1 VLVAV
6 AAMTALAQR
15 TRAPARGE
23 LIGAQGRP
31 IDLWHAAVDPWSGAG
46 LGSAQAPSPA
56 AVVRA
61 AAAALLWPVA
71 GDQAAARVV
80 DLALLGAPMLAAVS
94 AYLAAGRIARSRWLR
109 SWAALT
115 WATVPLLTGAVDQ
128 GRLGPVAAYVLLPV
142 VARAA
147 AGALGGSVR
156 SACAAAL
163 GVVLVGAAVPA
174 LLVPA
179 ALVAV
184 GGVLLCRGL
193 GRACSAMLLLL
204 AAALIGPWLGTL
216 ADDPRQLLAGPGAL
230 VSGGA
235 SAPVEALANLVSTPG
250 WPTWTVGLVAA
261 PLLLA
266 GLAGLLRN
274 GPHARALLATW
285 SIGLLGV
292 AGALAAPLV
301 TVTRTAEGPLRPWSG
316 TGLLLVVLA
325 AVSGA
330 LVAADGL
337 RDRLARHGF
346 GWRQLL
352 VGPVA
357 AAAALAPLV
366 AAATWAWPGRPVPAK
381 AAATSGPVLPAVAL
395 DAAQGPA
402 ALRTLVISGHQ
413 GEISYRLVGA
423 EPGSWSRDLPPEL
436 AAVTTDPVT
445 AAVQALAAPPAG
457 DGDAVTPSLR
467 RLAIGFVIVDR
478 TTPASVAARLDS
490 AADLARLG
498 SYHPP
503 D

>member
-1 VLVAV
+1 
-6 AAMTALAQR
+6 
-15 TRAPARGE
+15 
-23 LIGAQGRP
+23 
-31 IDLWHAAVDPWSGAG
+31 
-46 LGSAQAPSPA
+46 
-56 AVVRA
+56 
-61 AAAALLWPVA
+61 
-71 GDQAAARVV
+71 
-80 DLALLGAPMLAAVS
+80 MLCC
-94 AYLAAGRIARSRWLR
+94 WL
-109 SWAALT
+109 
-115 WATVPLLTGAVDQ
+115 P
-128 GRLGPVAAYVLLPV
+128 
-142 VARAA
+142 
-147 AGALGGSVR
+147 
-156 SACAAAL
+156 
-163 GVVLVGAAVPA
+163 
-174 LLVPA
+174 
-179 ALVAV
+179 
-184 GGVLLCRGL
+184 
-193 GRACSAMLLLL
+193 
-204 AAALIGPWLGTL
+204 ALIGPWLGTL

-235 SAPVEALANLVSTPG
+235 SAPVEALADLVSSPG

-423 EPGSWSRDLPPEL
+423 EPGSWSRDLPPEP
-436 AAVTTDPVT
+436 AAATSAPVT
-445 AAVQALAAPPAG
+445 AAVQAMAAPSAG

-498 SYHPP
+498 SSSGRSVWRVVRPAGRVVIAAEGADEGFVVPSGAHATVDANLPGRDAGTPAAPGRAGLDRLASDPRRALPRTRRRFLRCRGARRSPCRLAVVSWSCGTSTRCGPGGWSGRRPWQAWLYCWPSPTVGAQRERTAADATAAGRQRSRGRHRGGGTSDQAADRRPHLGQRARCGRPERADPP
-503 D
+503 AHAGGRHLSCP